1 MTSPTVVAKTE
12 RLSKAALHA
21 KIMRGI
27 ARGIDNHSGK
37 GRFADAIDLSTQALD
52 KQLQGS
58 MPSVEVLDRV
68 MDVEPTVLD
77 DWLRAKG
84 KRLVDEDAICDV
96 DDCSLLIARV
106 LVMLNEA
113 EHPAG
118 PGGRTIVPQ
127 EYLAGEKLMRDL
139 HAASARWLHQCTEIR
154 KPPLSA
160 VA

>member
-1 MTSPTVVAKTE
+1 MTAPTVVAKNE
-12 RLSKAALHA
+12 RLSKARLHA

-27 ARGIDNHSGK
+27 ARGIDNLGGK

-52 KQLQGS
+52 KQMQGA
-58 MPSVEVLDRV
+58 MPSIEVLDRV

-84 KRLVDEDAICDV
+84 KRLVDEDAVCDV

-113 EHPAG
+113 EHPNG
-118 PGGRTIVPQ
+118 PGGRAIVPQ
-127 EYLAGEKLMRDL
+127 EYLAGEKLMREL
-139 HAASARWLHQCTEIR
+139 HGATARWLHQCTEIR
-154 KPPLSA
+154 RPLHA

>member
-1 MTSPTVVAKTE
+1 MTGPTVVAKAE
-12 RLSKAALHA
+12 RLTKAQLHA
-21 KIMRGI
+21 KIMRGV
-27 ARGIDNHSGK
+27 ARGIDNAGGK
-37 GRFADAIDLSTQALD
+37 GRFADAVDLSTQAID

-58 MPSVEVLDRV
+58 MPSIEVLDRV
-68 MDVEPTVLD
+68 MDIEPTVLD

-84 KRLVDEDAICDV
+84 KRLVDEDAVCDA
-96 DDCSLLIARV
+96 DDCGLLIARV

-113 EHPAG
+113 EHPNG

-139 HAASARWLHQCTEIR
+139 HGASARWLQRCTEIR
-154 KPPLSA
+154 RPLSA

>member
-1 MTSPTVVAKTE
+1 MTSPTVVAKAE

-21 KIMRGI
+21 KIMRGV
-27 ARGIDNHSGK
+27 ARGIDNQGGK

-58 MPSVEVLDRV
+58 MPSIEVFDRV
-68 MDVEPTVLD
+68 MDIEPTVLD
-77 DWLRAKG
+77 DWLRSKG
-84 KRLVDEDAICDV
+84 KRLVDEDAVCDV

-113 EHPAG
+113 EHPNG
-118 PGGRTIVPQ
+118 PGGRKIVPQ
-127 EYLAGEKLMRDL
+127 EYLGGEKLMRDL
-139 HAASARWLHQCTEIR
+139 HAASARWLHQCSEIR
-154 KPPLSA
+154 GPLHA